1 VNYISAAE
9 VMDLGN
15 AMLSID
21 PTNASA
27 DAKIA
32 WTVGIALWLSGL
44 GALALFF

>member
-1 VNYISAAE
+1 MDAAE
-9 VMDLGN
+9 VDGLGN

-21 PTNASA
+21 LTNTSA

-32 WTVGIALWLSGL
+32 WSIGMSLWLSGL